1 MMMTAALVTAA
12 AALLA
17 AAAAARAAECLPPR
31 IDGEYEIV
39 SSRPAACSAD
49 GEVTGARLFGGD
61 ARGREGFTPLVQ
73 FGPQEPDLHMSFR
86 TTESAHERFVLEAAV
101 LGCYND
107 GRMGCLDRYAALP
120 HSLTYSPTRSPTH
133 FLPHS
138 LTRCFD
144 SFTSSFVERPC
155 VWVRY
160 GACDWELVCSDTD
173 DVRCVHSLTH
183 TR

>member
-107 GRMGCLDRYAALP
+107 GRMGC
-120 HSLTYSPTRSPTH
+120 
-133 FLPHS
+133 
-138 LTRCFD
+138 FD